1 MKFKIGNKVRVKSLD
16 WYNENKE
23 YNGDITIGNYNFDKA
38 MSKYCGMTA
47 MITGIAPPNPF
58 QKGGFY
64 LLDIDKGRWSW
75 EDCMFEDEEVTG
87 NEQVIKEVE
96 MKESFKIEKGD
107 AFTCI
112 KDVVM
117 NDGFIAYKK
126 GGYYT
131 SEFDYCITDENHDK
145 EHYWLDKR
153 EFEEHF
159 EYFEYGLSAKVLSK
173 NNDNVNHPKHY
184 TSHPSSVECIEITK
198 HYDFCVGNAIKYLW
212 RAGLK
217 SEQGY
222 SSDEKQIE
230 DLKKAVWYI
239 QEKIKMLEK

>member
-1 MKFKIGNKVRVKSLD
+1 MTKEEFMT
-16 WYNENKE
+16 ENK
-23 YNGDITIGNYNFDKA
+23 D
-38 MSKYCGMTA
+38 
-47 MITGIAPPNPF
+47 
-58 QKGGFY
+58 
-64 LLDIDKGRWSW
+64 
-75 EDCMFEDEEVTG
+75 
-87 NEQVIKEVE
+87 VIKNIEAE
-96 MKESFKIEKGD
+96 EPFKIEKGD

-117 NDGFIAYKK
+117 CDRVIAYKK

-131 SEFDYCITDENHDK
+131 SELDYCITDENHNK
-145 EHYWLDKR
+145 EHFWLDKG

-159 EYFEYGLSAKVLSK
+159 EYFEYGLSAKVLSDES
-173 NNDNVNHPKHY
+173 DNVNHPKHY
-184 TSHPSSVECIEITK
+184 TSHPSGVECIEITK

-239 QEKIKMLEK
+239 NKKIEMLEK